1 MWHYYGTCIKY
12 EIICLLLV
20 LFDAKPNL
28 FSVCYFVRVIRIK
41 VYMLLGQILKRV
53 WFYISN
59 SCLVLYT
66 IKVDNHNYKI
76 INHILDSNL

>member
-1 MWHYYGTCIKY
+1 
-12 EIICLLLV
+12 
-20 LFDAKPNL
+20 
-28 FSVCYFVRVIRIK
+28 
-41 VYMLLGQILKRV
+41 MLLGQILKRV

-76 INHILDSNL
+76 INHILICNNCRMFVGIYSCVLFLILLSNKSSEHH